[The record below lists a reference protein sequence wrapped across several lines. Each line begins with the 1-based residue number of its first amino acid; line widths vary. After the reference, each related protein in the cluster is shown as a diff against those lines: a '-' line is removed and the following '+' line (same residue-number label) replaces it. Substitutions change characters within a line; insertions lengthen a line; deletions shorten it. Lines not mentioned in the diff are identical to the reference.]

1 MTTARRVLL
10 WMGLLALSV
19 AVHLLLSWRAG
30 HGLKQPVAVEE
41 TRPPEAELSL
51 APVEEQKPEPLFFEE
66 PLEFEPPAI
75 LVAGTSELP
84 PPPAV
89 DRALKAAAGAE
100 YDQCRLWR
108 QSLLAAPSLDDAI
121 MTAGQGTA
129 GFGSGIGTGLSNSSN
144 RFAAYVQGLRESGL
158 DVVFLV
164 DATGSMDW
172 AIDEV
177 RLRIADI
184 VDAVRSLV
192 PLARFGVVAYRDH
205 DDPEFLTR
213 QQPLTFS
220 LVKLRRFLDALEA
233 KGGGSFQEAITAG
246 LEAASRDAGWRP
258 GARRV
263 VVIIGD
269 APPHQGN
276 FNRLLR
282 LSKDIASQGGQVS
295 TLDVSNES
303 NPALIEA
310 SLGRPVN
317 HALYRDKPMLQ
328 FQAIA
333 DAGNGLAATMD
344 GDIIVARQL
353 LSLVMGGEFSREM
366 ALLMEAL

>member
-1 MTTARRVLL
+1 MNAVRRSGLWIGLVL
-10 WMGLLALSV
+10 LSV
-19 AVHLLLSWRAG
+19 AVHLVLSWQAG
-30 HGLKQPVAVEE
+30 HGLQQPVTLVESE
-41 TRPPEAELSL
+41 PPVAELSL
-51 APVEEQKPEPLFFEE
+51 AAVEEQEPEPLFFED
-66 PLEFEPPAI
+66 PLEFEPPDIMVMGEA
-75 LVAGTSELP
+75 ELP
-84 PPPAV
+84 PPPSV
-89 DRALKAAAGAE
+89 DRALKAAAGGRSE
-100 YDQCRLWR
+100 G
-108 QSLLAAPSLDDAI
+108 LLAAPSLDSAVL
-121 MTAGQGTA
+121 TSGQGTA

-172 AIDEV
+172 AIAEV

-205 DDPEFLTR
+205 DDPEFVTR

-220 LVKLRRFLDALEA
+220 VVKLRRFLDALEA

-246 LEAASRDAGWRP
+246 LEVASQDAGWRP
-258 GARRV
+258 GARSV

-269 APPHQGN
+269 APPHENTFG
-276 FNRLLR
+276 RLLR
-282 LSKDIASQGGQVS
+282 LTRDIASRGGQVS
-295 TLDVSNES
+295 ALDVSNES
-303 NPALIEA
+303 NPSLIEA

-317 HALYRDKPMLQ
+317 HTLYRDKPMLH

-344 GDIIVARQL
+344 GDIVVARQL

-366 ALLMEAL
+366 SLLMEAM

>member
-1 MTTARRVLL
+1 MTFTRRALL
-10 WMGLLALSV
+10 WIGLLGLSV

-30 HGLKQPVAVEE
+30 HGLRQPVAVND
-41 TRPPEAELSL
+41 TPPPVAELSL
-51 APVEEQKPEPLFFEE
+51 APIEEQEPEPLFFEE

-75 LVAGTSELP
+75 LVAGVSDVP
-84 PPPAV
+84 PPPSV
-89 DRALKAAAGAE
+89 DLALRAAAGGRSE
-100 YDQCRLWR
+100 
-108 QSLLAAPSLDDAI
+108 SLLAAPALDSAI
-121 MTAGQGTA
+121 LTAGQGTA

-144 RFAAYVQGLRESGL
+144 RFAAYVQNLRESGL
-158 DVVFLV
+158 DVVFVV

-172 AIDEV
+172 AIAEV
-177 RLRIADI
+177 RLRIVDI

-233 KGGGSFQEAITAG
+233 KGGGSFQEAVTAG
-246 LEAASRDAGWRP
+246 VEAASRDAGWRP

-269 APPHQGN
+269 APPHEGN

-282 LSKDIASQGGQVS
+282 LSRDIASRGGQVS

-317 HALYRDKPMLQ
+317 HDLYRDHPMLH

-366 ALLMEAL
+366 SLLMETM